1 MGASAQGFRLYYCG
15 WVVMVRQMRVL
26 ALKASG
32 AAIKSIYVFG
42 CRNSGT
48 NYVNSLI
55 MNNCGTSEGGTLY
68 NAQNKARLGWKHG
81 FPMMLAA
88 PRDVLTIAVHR
99 EPIAWLHSMNRTPWH
114 AAKRLHNIAFSQF
127 IRTEWVS
134 IIDDEGFGISATDP
148 LWHSELLSD
157 RDPLTGLR
165 FANVMQLRNA
175 KNRGFRTLDHRS
187 DNVLRVNY
195 ETVLADPE
203 GFLDGVCTA
212 YGLRR
217 KRAFDPIVY
226 DRGTPSR
233 GLFQAKPVPQISEAD
248 LELIRSELDLHQ
260 ENNLGYELPLRARLY
275 AA

>member
-1 MGASAQGFRLYYCG
+1 MA
-15 WVVMVRQMRVL
+15 RQMRVL

-55 MNNCGTSEGGTLY
+55 VSNCATSDGRSLY
-68 NAQNKARLGWKHG
+68 DPQNKDRFGWKHG
-81 FPMMLAA
+81 FPMMMAA

-99 EPIAWLHSMNRTPWH
+99 EPIAWLHSMCRTPWH
-114 AAKRLHNIAFSQF
+114 AARRLHNLPFSQF
-127 IRTEWVS
+127 IRSEWMSV
-134 IIDDEGFGISATDP
+134 IDDEGFGITKDSP
-148 LWHSELLSD
+148 LWCSELLAD
-157 RDPLTGLR
+157 RDPMTGLR
-165 FANVMQLRNA
+165 FANAVQLRNS
-175 KNRGFRTLDHRS
+175 KNRGFSSLDHRS

-203 GFLDGVCTA
+203 RFLDGVCTA

-217 KRAFDPIVY
+217 KPKFDPVLY
-226 DRGTPSR
+226 DRATPAR
-233 GLFQAKPVPQISEAD
+233 GLFQTKPVPHVSEMD
-248 LELIRSELDLHQ
+248 LDFIRNQLDMEQ
-260 ENNLGYELPLRARLY
+260 ENNLGYDLPMPARLY

>member
-1 MGASAQGFRLYYCG
+1 MGAPAQSFRLYWCG

-55 MNNCGTSEGGTLY
+55 MTNCGTSEGGSLY

-81 FPMMLAA
+81 FPMMVAA
-88 PRDVLTIAVHR
+88 PRDVLAIAVHR

-165 FANVMQLRNA
+165 FDNVMQLRNA
-175 KNRGFRTLDHRS
+175 KN
-187 DNVLRVNY
+187 
-195 ETVLADPE
+195 ADPE

-260 ENNLGYELPLRARLY
+260 ENNLGYELPLRVRLY

>member
-1 MGASAQGFRLYYCG
+1 MARE
-15 WVVMVRQMRVL
+15 MRVL

-55 MNNCGTSEGGTLY
+55 INNCATSEGRSLY
-68 NAQNKARLGWKHG
+68 DPQNKDRFGWKHG
-81 FPMMLAA
+81 FPMMIAA

-114 AAKRLHNIAFSQF
+114 AARHLQKIPFSQF
-127 IRTEWVS
+127 IRKEWMSV
-134 IIDDEGFGISATDP
+134 IDDVGFGIAPESP
-148 LWHSELLSD
+148 LWQSELLAD

-165 FANVMQLRNA
+165 FANAMQLRNS
-175 KNRGFRTLDHRS
+175 KNRGFSSLDHKS

-212 YGLRR
+212 YNLRR
-217 KRAFDPIVY
+217 KINFDPVLY
-226 DRGTPSR
+226 DRATPGR
-233 GLFQAKPVPQISEAD
+233 GVFKAKEVPHISEAD
-248 LELIRSELDLHQ
+248 FDLIRSELDMHQ
-260 ENNLGYELPLRARLY
+260 ENNLGYELPMRARLY

>member
-1 MGASAQGFRLYYCG
+1 
-15 WVVMVRQMRVL
+15 MRVL

-32 AAIKSIYVFG
+32 AAVKSIYVFG

-55 MNNCGTSEGGTLY
+55 MSNCGTSEGCSLY
-68 NAQNKARLGWKHG
+68 DPQNKNHFGWKHG
-81 FPMMLAA
+81 FPMMIAA

-114 AAKRLHNIAFSQF
+114 AAYHLRDVPFSQF
-127 IRTEWVS
+127 IRSEWMS
-134 IIDDEGFGISATDP
+134 IINDVGFGITPDSP
-148 LWHSELLSD
+148 LWHNELLSD

-165 FANVMQLRNA
+165 FANAMQLRNS
-175 KNRGFRTLDHRS
+175 KNRGFCGLDHKC
-187 DNVLRVNY
+187 DDVLRVNY

-212 YGLRR
+212 YGLLR
-217 KRAFDPIVY
+217 KRNFDPVLY
-226 DRGTPSR
+226 DRATPGR
-233 GLFQAKPVPQISEAD
+233 GLFQAKEVPHVSEMD
-248 LELIRSELDLHQ
+248 LDFIRDQLDMHQ
-260 ENNLGYELPLRARLY
+260 ENNLGYELPMPARLY